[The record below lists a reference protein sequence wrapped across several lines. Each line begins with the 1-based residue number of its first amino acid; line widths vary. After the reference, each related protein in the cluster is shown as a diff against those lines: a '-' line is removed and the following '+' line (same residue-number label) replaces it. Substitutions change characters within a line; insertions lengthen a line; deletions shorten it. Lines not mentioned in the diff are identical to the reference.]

1 MKTQLQKDQELM
13 KLLKVK
19 ILTIPLFKTEK
30 GELSKNIRLNEIE
43 YFYSL
48 DSVELSKEMSKEIDN
63 ILN

>member
-1 MKTQLQKDQELM
+1 MKTQLQKDQELI

-19 ILTIPLFKTEK
+19 ILTTPLFKTDK
-30 GELSKNIRLNEIE
+30 GELSKNIRLNEID

-48 DSVELSKEMSKEIDN
+48 DSVELDKETGKVIDN